1 MNDSNDISLAD
12 ALSGCAYSVRK
23 SDLEKA
29 ARLMAAAFHDDPS
42 VRYLLGGRTQGRDDW
57 RYFLAVLRALYGRC
71 VMLAGGEAMKSLL
84 ILFPPQLKSVPTL
97 GFMLNGGLGLAG
109 RFGLPLFRR
118 SINYEGNCQRV
129 RNGFTTPETWYC
141 MCFVVSPEAQGRGL
155 GSELIRPVL
164 DILDAHGAPLYL
176 ETHKEINT
184 RIYMHLGFET
194 ADVSAIP
201 DTDIKQYAML
211 RRPRGMGA

>member
-42 VRYLLGGRTQGRDDW
+42 IRYLLGGRTQGRDDG
-57 RYFLAVLRALYGRC
+57 RYFFAVLRALYDRC

-84 ILFPPQLKSVPTL
+84 ILF
-97 GFMLNGGLGLAG
+97 
-109 RFGLPLFRR
+109 LPLFHR

-211 RRPRGMGA
+211 HRPRGMGA

>member
-42 VRYLLGGRTQGRDDW
+42 IRYL
-57 RYFLAVLRALYGRC
+57 
-71 VMLAGGEAMKSLL
+71 
-84 ILFPPQLKSVPTL
+84 
-97 GFMLNGGLGLAG
+97 
-109 RFGLPLFRR
+109 
-118 SINYEGNCQRV
+118 
-129 RNGFTTPETWYC
+129 
-141 MCFVVSPEAQGRGL
+141 
-155 GSELIRPVL
+155 
-164 DILDAHGAPLYL
+164 
-176 ETHKEINT
+176 EINT

-201 DTDIKQYAML
+201 DTDIKQYAMP